1 MTRITTGTD
10 LQWAGWNKKEL
21 ACKNLFSGAAAGNDD
36 DDNDLLTKISEW
48 SFMGGW
54 GTNLDEQFSWEFTV
68 AFCSSDF
75 FWERSLE
82 GAVSSLTGVET
93 GDFDVMV
100 NGILIGC
107 LCPEET
113 FWPFIYKKI
122 LHFNR
127 EVCSTFD
134 WLLPLIRVTTLVTL
148 SSTVQTLLTL
158 SRSCSICA
166 PIGVTS
172 PRTAS
177 TLMTSCGLE
186 RKKEVTDGQNVLLT
200 SSEIFGNLQTL
211 RKCSFD
217 LRAIFGNF

>member
-21 ACKNLFSGAAAGNDD
+21 ACKNLFSGAAARNDDD

-48 SFMGGW
+48 SFMGCW

-82 GAVSSLTGVET
+82 GVVSSLTGVET

-122 LHFNR
+122 LNFNR

-134 WLLPLIRVTTLVTL
+134 WLLSLIRITTLVTL

-186 RKKEVTDGQNVLLT
+186 RKKEVTDG
-200 SSEIFGNLQTL
+200 
-211 RKCSFD
+211 
-217 LRAIFGNF
+217 